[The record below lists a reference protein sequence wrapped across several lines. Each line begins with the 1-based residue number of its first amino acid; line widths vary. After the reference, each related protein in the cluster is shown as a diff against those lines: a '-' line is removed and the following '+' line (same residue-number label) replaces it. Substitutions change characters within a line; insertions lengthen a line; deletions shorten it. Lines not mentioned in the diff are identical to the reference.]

1 VGRMD
6 CLKGLAGGL
15 PKVGA
20 QDFPSLRARPRTPA
34 TQAAK
39 ALGLDVRTVRRM
51 IASGELEGGSVPKP
65 QRKQWFVYSDQ
76 LPGSWAP
83 TAAVPPGMGA
93 EVAALRLENADLRA
107 RAVSAE
113 EGERLLL
120 AGHQQL
126 RDAVRESQAVL
137 AAMLSAQAHVDR
149 GVEGYRV
156 AAEGF
161 QQAAEEFR
169 QGTQDYLRAIQRA
182 HAMVDQ
188 LSDVAD
194 GYSDT
199 ISQHITPGH
208 AGGL

>member
-1 VGRMD
+1 MGT
-6 CLKGLAGGL
+6 
-15 PKVGA
+15 

-65 QRKQWFVYSDQ
+65 QRKHWFVYSDQ

-93 EVAALRLENADLRA
+93 DVAALRLENADLRA

-126 RDAVRESQAVL
+126 RDAVREGQAVL
-137 AAMLSAQAHVDR
+137 ALMLSAQTHVDR

-182 HAMVDQ
+182 HATVGL

>member
-1 VGRMD
+1 M
-6 CLKGLAGGL
+6 
-15 PKVGA
+15 GA

-83 TAAVPPGMGA
+83 TAAVPPGTGP

-169 QGTQDYLRAIQRA
+169 QGSQDYLRAIQRA

-194 GYSDT
+194 GYGDT

-208 AGGL
+208 VGGL

>member
-1 VGRMD
+1 
-6 CLKGLAGGL
+6 
-15 PKVGA
+15 
-20 QDFPSLRARPRTPA
+20 
-34 TQAAK
+34 
-39 ALGLDVRTVRRM
+39 M
-51 IASGELEGGSVPKP
+51 IASGELEGGSIAKP

-76 LPGSWAP
+76 LPGSSVP
-83 TAAVPPGMGA
+83 TASTPTEMGA
-93 EVAALRLENADLRA
+93 ELAALRSENADLRA
-107 RAVSAE
+107 RAVAAE

-126 RDAVRESQAVL
+126 RDALRESQAIV

-149 GVEGYRV
+149 GADGYRA

-161 QQAAEEFR
+161 QRAAEEFR
-169 QGTQDYLRAIQRA
+169 QGAQDYLGAVQRA
-182 HAMVDQ
+182 HATVD
-188 LSDVAD
+188 LLNAVAD

>member
-1 VGRMD
+1 MGRMRR
-6 CLKGLAGGL
+6 LNGLAGGL
-15 PKVGA
+15 PKVEG

-34 TQAAK
+34 PQAAK

-51 IASGELEGGSVPKP
+51 IAAGELEGGSVAKP

-76 LPGSWAP
+76 LPGASARTAP
-83 TAAVPPGMGA
+83 VPPEMGA
-93 EVAALRLENADLRA
+93 ELAALRAENADLRA

-126 RDAVRESQAVL
+126 RDAVRESQAIL

-169 QGTQDYLRAIQRA
+169 QGTQDYLRAVQRA
-182 HAMVDQ
+182 HATMDL
-188 LSDVAD
+188 LSAVAD